1 MYMGCMCI
9 YIYLHMYTLF
19 SLVWSMDYT
28 NHENYHIPLSPLMFR
43 VVCIVY
49 NFGRVSQIVMIQ
61 VDQ

>member
-1 MYMGCMCI
+1 
-9 YIYLHMYTLF
+9 MYTLF